1 MPSHADAAHF
11 DALGWK
17 LIAEELRA
25 ERDALQVLYDE
36 SKDWQEVAAELRTE
50 RDALAARLDA
60 LEPLVVTELEPDGWP
75 EIADRQ
81 RKLAEAATLR
91 AHAAEKMLR
100 GLVALPPIDALTA
113 ERDALAARLDTLEPL
128 AREVAWR
135 GLEGTRGKYGWPD
148 VFAVERLEYD
158 ADTAEARAIL
168 ALLDT
173 PRIPEAT

>member
-60 LEPLVVTELEPDGWP
+60 LEPL
-75 EIADRQ
+75 
-81 RKLAEAATLR
+81 
-91 AHAAEKMLR
+91 
-100 GLVALPPIDALTA
+100 
-113 ERDALAARLDTLEPL
+113 

-135 GLEGTRGKYGWPD
+135 ELEGTRDKYGWPD
-148 VFAVERLEYD
+148 VFAVERLAYD
-158 ADTAEARAIL
+158 DDVRAHVRAVL

-173 PRIPEAT
+173 PRTPEAT